1 MAGEWRKN
9 LIPRLHVQG
18 NKAER
23 QSLSFDTTYRA
34 RETPKIYNR
43 MRFEN
48 QGSGRV
54 WRNTQRVGGGG
65 NLHER

>member
-9 LIPRLHVQG
+9 LIPRLLVQC

-34 RETPKIYNR
+34 RETAKIYNSI
-43 MRFEN
+43 RFEN
-48 QGSGRV
+48 QGSGTV
-54 WRNTQRVGGGG
+54 WRNTERVGGGG